1 MGAREERY
9 PIVLAELH
17 FEQHSLTLELFPV
30 YYVQIALYRDGMASG
45 CTFGHDRCWLLK
57 LKLHANAR

>member
-1 MGAREERY
+1 MRPLPHYKPVGAWQHVWLDQATMGAREERY

-30 YYVQIALYRDGMASG
+30 YYI
-45 CTFGHDRCWLLK
+45 
-57 LKLHANAR
+57 